1 MFVTC
6 YMLHVILFTQQ
17 QQRTR
22 TTRAAEKYT
31 DTHIYTALPP
41 SPSFHH
47 PHINQPTH
55 LPNIHVPCTMYVN
68 LSDPLSQQ
76 EIHSGQ
82 SLRESKT
89 PAWPVTRL
97 AGRRRGGGEEASGFA
112 TAMDSRSLAGAE
124 KARRRRWSRSGSR
137 RGQEEGGV
145 GGSARDDDVSVLRP
159 RKEMRYYFT
168 GKSG

>member
-1 MFVTC
+1 
-6 YMLHVILFTQQ
+6 MLHVTCSSFY
-17 QQRTR
+17 R
-22 TTRAAEKYT
+22 TTTENKNDKSSREIHIHTY
-31 DTHIYTALPP
+31 THIYTALRLFIILT
-41 SPSFHH
+41 ST
-47 PHINQPTH
+47 NQPTCLTCMYH
-55 LPNIHVPCTMYVN
+55 HVPN

-97 AGRRRGGGEEASGFA
+97 AGRRRGGGGEASGFA

-124 KARRRRWSRSGSR
+124 KTRRRRRWSRSGSR

-145 GGSARDDDVSVLRP
+145 GVARDDDVSVLRP